1 MIKPYS
7 YSFSWVPLLLI
18 FMVGCSDYSHL
29 NRDLD
34 HYRPPD
40 YTFFSPSEGPEKPE
54 GPAVTEFEREKKQ
67 IDKAKVLW
75 EKALEAPQKEASFFT
90 PSSQLLKTLKPAA
103 KDGKAALEALAHPY
117 SLGTLE
123 TLALIRNPRIQAA
136 RDDVRAAI
144 DTYSQVMAL
153 DDILR
158 QYSAFTAEMMTD
170 VGPVKGK
177 EPMRTL
183 FPFPGVLSL
192 KGEIVNQSV
201 REAFEQLEI
210 TKKTV
215 VTEARRAYWNLLYLV
230 KAEGIS
236 GEVLELYRYLERV
249 AASRYETGGTNYQDV
264 IKVRIRR
271 EILEEDLKTVTQ
283 KKQNVKS
290 RILALLNLPPE
301 ARLSRPED
309 RNPPEAVPPLD
320 GLYKMARQRRQE
332 LKRMRDRVGKM
343 ERLIE
348 LAETRILPQY
358 TLGFSFHEDITAVRV
373 GTSTR
378 KTDFP
383 VSTRGSRGAGLPLM
397 PWYGIGD
404 AYIRETRQKLKALKK
419 ELTNAEATTDLLV
432 REAWYRLDLA
442 KREET
447 LYRNSVLK
455 LAKDALDVSTRGYE
469 AGNVSFADVIASYG
483 SYLNQNLSAQRKL
496 SDMGVARAD
505 LEMVVGAP
513 LAPKRKEMNP

>member
-7 YSFSWVPLLLI
+7 FSWALLLLI
-18 FMVGCSDYSHL
+18 SIVGCSDYSHL
-29 NRDLD
+29 DRDLD
-34 HYRPPD
+34 HYRPPE
-40 YTFFSPSEGPEKPE
+40 YTFLSPSEKPEKAGGSLKTDFQLE
-54 GPAVTEFEREKKQ
+54 NEQLE
-67 IDKAKVLW
+67 KAKTLW
-75 EKALEAPQKEASFFT
+75 EKTLKSPRKEASFFT
-90 PSSQLLKTLKPAA
+90 PPSRLLKSLTPAA
-103 KDGKAALEALAHPY
+103 SDGKAALEALALPFA
-117 SLGTLE
+117 LETLE
-123 TLALIRNPRIQAA
+123 TLTVVRNPRIQAA
-136 RDDVRAAI
+136 RDDVRADI

-158 QYSAFTAEMMTD
+158 QYSAFTEEMMAD

-192 KGEIVNQSV
+192 KGEIVNQSI

-215 VTEARRAYWNLLYLV
+215 VTEARKAYWNLLYLV
-230 KAEGIS
+230 KAEGITR
-236 GEVLELYRYLERV
+236 EVLELYRYLEQV
-249 AASRYETGGTNYQDV
+249 AASRYETGGTSYQDV

-271 EILEEDLKTVTQ
+271 EILEVDLKTLLE
-283 KKQNVKS
+283 KKRNIKS
-290 RILALLNLPPE
+290 EILALLNLPPE

-309 RNPPEAVPPLD
+309 SNPPEAVPTLD

-332 LKRMRDRVGKM
+332 LKRMRARVGKM

-358 TLGFSFHEDITAVRV
+358 TLGLSFYENITAVQV
-373 GTSTR
+373 GASAR
-378 KTDFP
+378 KKDFP
-383 VSTRGSRGAGLPLM
+383 VSTRAYRGAGLPLM

-404 AYIRETRQKLKALKK
+404 AYIRETRQKLNALKK
-419 ELTNAEATTDLLV
+419 ELENAEAVTDLLV

-447 LYRNSVLK
+447 LYRSSVLK

-469 AGNVSFADVIASYG
+469 AGNVSFADVIASYA
-483 SYLNQNLSAQRKL
+483 SYLDQNLSAERKL
-496 SDMGVARAD
+496 SDMGVAWAN
-505 LEMVVGAP
+505 LEMVVGSP
-513 LAPKRKEMNP
+513 LSREKRR